1 MRDERWVVGSTFLL
15 QISLMA
21 GFDGRVHQTIVIWRK
36 LIYPS
41 GHISCRVTPAYGW
54 ITTGNPSKP
63 PCRSQRD
70 SLLAW
75 KCSFQISWQWLL
87 ERFYDDS
94 FIVWFHCWILTDVS
108 TTQCCHISPE
118 KPFIHVLQIPLIYFQ
133 WLGNTWR
140 SIPGFFLAPADSFKT
155 PPIMDHVYQVY
166 VLFHIHHHNHQWI
179 AKKIRLFLPR
189 SAFSWP
195 GRTVRTLWT
204 NFACHWQSRKLLE
217 SDNYWSYGLCSTEV
231 RCTVLPR
238 YFPFVAPITQM
249 NWTRSVRSLSS
260 RLYLLR
266 QHFCI
271 V

>member
-166 VLFHIHHHNHQWI
+166 VLFHIHHHNHQ
-179 AKKIRLFLPR
+179 
-189 SAFSWP
+189 
-195 GRTVRTLWT
+195 
-204 NFACHWQSRKLLE
+204 
-217 SDNYWSYGLCSTEV
+217 
-231 RCTVLPR
+231 
-238 YFPFVAPITQM
+238 
-249 NWTRSVRSLSS
+249 
-260 RLYLLR
+260 
-266 QHFCI
+266 
-271 V
+271 